1 MSDKKGVQ
9 ESGNEVRLTN
19 LRSQLEEIDLKR
31 EELSSELSTITKLGF
46 KVQGAIEI
54 LESIERESEQ
64 KKEEKK

>member
-19 LRSQLEEIDLKR
+19 LRSQLKEIDSKR
-31 EELSSELSTITKLGF
+31 EELSSELSIITKLGF